1 MAVRVLIADDHAVVR
16 QGLRMFLDLDD
27 DITVVGE
34 TTNGREAVRLARELS
49 PDVVLM
55 DLLMPVM
62 DGVSA
67 TAEIRRELP
76 EIEVVALTSALDD
89 AMVMGAVRAGA
100 IGFLLKNAEAD
111 ELRHA
116 VKAAAASQIHV
127 SPAAISRLMD
137 QISAPT
143 GPDRLTERE
152 TEVLMMLARGKANK
166 EIAHDLRIGQ
176 QTVKTYVSH
185 ILNKLGVHSRT
196 QAAVYAVQVG
206 LVPAAQLSQPEALGA
221 TSGHWWSS

>member
-1 MAVRVLIADDHAVVR
+1 VAVQVLIADDHAVVR
-16 QGLRMFLDLDD
+16 QGLRMFLSLDG

-34 TTNGREAVRLARELS
+34 TTNGREAVRLARELA

-62 DGVSA
+62 DGISA
-67 TAEIRRELP
+67 TAEIHRDLP
-76 EIEVVALTSALDD
+76 DIEVVALTSAIDD
-89 AMVMGAVRAGA
+89 GMVMGAVRAGA
-100 IGFLLKNAEAD
+100 IGFLLKNAESE

-116 VKAAAASQIHV
+116 VKAAAAGQIHV

-137 QISAPT
+137 RVKAPT
-143 GPDRLTERE
+143 GPERLTERE
-152 TEVLMMLARGKANK
+152 TEVLVMLARGRANK

-206 LVPAAQLSQPEALGA
+206 LVPATELHQPQALNA
-221 TSGHWWSS
+221 RSEHWWST

>member
-34 TTNGREAVRLARELS
+34 TTNGREAVRLARELG

-55 DLLMPVM
+55 DLLMPVV

-76 EIEVVALTSALDD
+76 EIEVVALTSAMDD
-89 AMVMGAVRAGA
+89 AMAMGAVRAGA

-116 VKAAAASQIHV
+116 VKAAAAGQMHV
-127 SPAAISRLMD
+127 SPAAISRLME
-137 QISAPT
+137 QVRAPT

-206 LVPAAQLSQPEALGA
+206 LVPAAELTQPRALGT
-221 TSGHWWSS
+221 TSEHWWSA